1 MIGRETPF
9 LSGQQ
14 AATVIRVE
22 EKKISE
28 WLIDPSR
35 CCAYLVDQ
43 LSGLAHVHELRL
55 FHPLVFGKMNKDV
68 QQGWS
73 ASLCPVALTLISVMS
88 LVQVVSTG
96 HIHIRLQSG
105 QCRDRQV
112 NADYLPDY

>member
-1 MIGRETPF
+1 MKRLF
-9 LSGQQ
+9 LSGG
-14 AATVIRVE
+14 RLSGSHRDSSGR
-22 EKKISE
+22 KISE
-28 WLIDPSR
+28 WLIDRSR
-35 CCAYLVDQ
+35 CAYLVDQ

-96 HIHIRLQSG
+96 HIHIRLQTG

-112 NADYLPDY
+112 NSRH